1 MEGVIGYTT
10 MFAGNFAPKNWAFC
24 QGQIIN
30 IASNTALFSILG
42 TVYGGNGTTTFGLP
56 DLRGRTIVGV
66 GQGPGLSQY
75 SLGQAAG
82 TETQTLNQLTMP
94 AHVHPVAVVAANPST
109 DEPANLSTASGNVYG
124 RDVNSP
130 QLFPYAGGPNVN
142 MGVLQGALTMTA
154 VGANQSFSILRPLLG
169 MNYII
174 CLRGVYPARN

>member
-1 MEGVIGYTT
+1 

-75 SLGQAAG
+75 SLGQLG
-82 TETQTLNQLTMP
+82 GSENQTLNSLSMP
-94 AHVHPVAVVAANPST
+94 AHVHPVAVVAQNPAS
-109 DEPANLSTASGNVYG
+109 EEIANLSTAANSVYA
-124 RDVNSP
+124 RDTAGLS
-130 QLFPYAGGPNVN
+130 PYAAGPNVN
-142 MGVLQGALTMTA
+142 MGSLQGNIQMQPT
-154 VGANQSFSILRPLLG
+154 GSSNPFSMLRPILG
-169 MNYII
+169 MNQVI
-174 CLRGVYPARN
+174 CMQGIYPARN